1 MMFYISLAAFAGVVV
16 FGLLFII
23 MGLQGGPW
31 KLPGIGMAVCFVLL
45 VVSAVLPR
53 LGVGG
58 EKPGTADQPSQ
69 AVESEAVESEGQ
81 KIETPE
87 VTETEGQKEEE
98 STAPDDGTYTVGDAV
113 SMNDIVVTLVNVSES
128 EGTKF
133 AKPDDGKIFILC
145 EFTIENNSKND
156 IAVSSLLCFEA
167 YVDDYTT
174 GMNLS
179 AIMSGDKPQLDGS
192 VASGKKMNGIIGYSA
207 DKGWNSIEVRFK
219 PDFWSGN
226 EFLFTYTK

>member
-69 AVESEAVESEGQ
+69 AVESQAVESEAVD
-81 KIETPE
+81 KDTSAPETD
-87 VTETEGQKEEE
+87 GQKEAD
-98 STAPDDGTYTVGDAV
+98 TPPTIAPTKEPEKTQSEAPSAEPTPSDTVTMG
-113 SMNDIVVTLVNVSES
+113 
-128 EGTKF
+128 
-133 AKPDDGKIFILC
+133 
-145 EFTIENNSKND
+145 
-156 IAVSSLLCFEA
+156 
-167 YVDDYTT
+167 
-174 GMNLS
+174 
-179 AIMSGDKPQLDGS
+179 
-192 VASGKKMNGIIGYSA
+192 
-207 DKGWNSIEVRFK
+207 
-219 PDFWSGN
+219 
-226 EFLFTYTK
+226 